1 MSVKDYYSSYYDNEK
16 KQDETMI
23 NRVST
28 INSMFAEDV
37 KSDKDPL
44 EDTQDINKYEL
55 TELKELIARNY
66 YDSKDENN
74 VSGEKGKVLKKSL
87 PGYKMSEDVEQII
100 NSFISCFVL
109 ALVTA
114 SIGTGWLLYIINNI

>member
-1 MSVKDYYSSYYDNEK
+1 MKAKDYYSSYYDNEK

-28 INSMFAEDV
+28 INSMFSEDL
-37 KSDKDPL
+37 KSDKKDPL
-44 EDTQDINKYEL
+44 EDTKDINKYEL
-55 TELKELIARNY
+55 LELKELIAKSY
-66 YDSKDENN
+66 YNSKDDSSSE
-74 VSGEKGKVLKKSL
+74 EKGKVLKKSL

-114 SIGTGWLLYIINNI
+114 SIGTGWLLYIISNI